1 MSTQSIEKNDL
12 QESRFVT
19 VAEAQKLVRCS
30 EATIRRLLTKK
41 QLQRHKVF
49 GRTLIDR
56 SELLS
61 LVHIDNGNAKPVTSA
76 RRRKTA

>member
-1 MSTQSIEKNDL
+1 MSAQIVNKLDSE
-12 QESRFVT
+12 ESRFVT

-56 SELLS
+56 SELLA
-61 LVHIDNGNAKPVTSA
+61 LVYIDNGNAKPVTSA
-76 RRRKTA
+76 RKRRTA